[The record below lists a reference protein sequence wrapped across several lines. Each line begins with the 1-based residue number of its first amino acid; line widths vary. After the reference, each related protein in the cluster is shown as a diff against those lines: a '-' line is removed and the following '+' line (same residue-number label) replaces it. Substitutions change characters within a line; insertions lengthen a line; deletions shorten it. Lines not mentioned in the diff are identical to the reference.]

1 MKILVAEDDLDNARL
16 LESILKNNAHTVEV
30 VNDGK
35 EALKRLRISQFDALL
50 TDWMMP
56 EMDGVTLIQRVREE
70 VESAPLILMLTAV
83 GDDDSRKKLLQAGAD
98 ELLIKPYQSADVVR
112 VLSDGFARFTQP
124 EPEVSV
130 IKPIRVNGLPP
141 FVGVVITAGTG
152 GPVNISKL
160 FDSISKDCPASFF
173 IVQHGP
179 EWMMEP
185 LIKQIRQETGFPC
198 HIVSQNLQ
206 PEVGHI
212 YLAPSDHHLVINPP
226 PVSLGLNLD
235 PKENFIRPS
244 ADVLFESAGKVF
256 GEHCI
261 AVILSGLG
269 RDGARGA
276 GSIKAGSGAVFV
288 ESPGNKSVPSMPQ
301 TALDSLVVSASMP
314 LDMLGDA
321 INNQVNLSNKKLLAR
336 RSEE

>member
-30 VNDGK
+30 VGDGK
-35 EALKRLRISQFDALL
+35 EALKRLRISRFDALL

-56 EMDGVTLIQRVREE
+56 EMDGVTLIQRVRAE
-70 VESAPLILMLTAV
+70 VETAPLILMLTAV
-83 GDDDSRKKLLQAGAD
+83 GDDESRQQILQAGAD

-112 VLSDGFARFTQP
+112 VLSEGFARFTQP

-130 IKPIRVNGLPP
+130 IKPVRVNGLPP

-152 GPVNISKL
+152 GPLNIPKL
-160 FDSISKDCPASFF
+160 FNSISKDSPASYFV
-173 IVQHGP
+173 VQHGP
-179 EWMMEP
+179 EWMTEH
-185 LIKQIRQETGFPC
+185 LAQQIRLETGFSC
-198 HIVSQNLQ
+198 HIASHNLQ
-206 PEVGHI
+206 PEMGNI

-226 PVSLGLNLD
+226 PVSLGLNLN

-244 ADVLFESAGKVF
+244 ADTLFNSAGKVF
-256 GEHCI
+256 GEYCI

-276 GSIKAGSGAVFV
+276 GSIKARAGAVFV
-288 ESPGNKSVPSMPQ
+288 ESLGKSSVPSMPQ
-301 TALDSLVVSASMP
+301 TALDYSAVSASMP
-314 LDMLGDA
+314 FDMLGEA
-321 INNQVNLSNKKLLAR
+321 INHQVTLSNKKLSLHKR
-336 RSEE
+336 EE

>member
-30 VNDGK
+30 VGDGK
-35 EALKRLRISQFDALL
+35 EALKRLRGNRFDALL

-56 EMDGVTLIQRVREE
+56 EMDGVTLIQRVRAE
-70 VESAPLILMLTAV
+70 VETTPLILMLTAV
-83 GDDDSRKKLLQAGAD
+83 GDDVSRKQVLQAGAD

-130 IKPIRVNGLPP
+130 IKPVRVNGLPP

-152 GPVNISKL
+152 GPLQIPKL
-160 FDSISKDCPASFF
+160 FDSISKECPASYFV
-173 IVQHGP
+173 VQHGP
-179 EWMMEP
+179 EWMTE
-185 LIKQIRQETGFPC
+185 LLVQQIRLETGFPC
-198 HIVSQNLQ
+198 HTASQNLQ
-206 PEVGHI
+206 PELGHI
-212 YLAPSDHHLVINPP
+212 YLAPSDHHMVINPP
-226 PVSLGLNLD
+226 PVSLGLNQE

-244 ADVLFESAGKVF
+244 ADVLFDSAGKVF
-256 GEHCI
+256 GEYCV

-276 GSIKAGSGAVFV
+276 GSIKARSGAVFV
-288 ESPGNKSVPSMPQ
+288 ESARKTSVSSMPQ
-301 TALDSLVVSASMP
+301 TALDSLVASASMP
-314 LDMLGDA
+314 LDMMGEA
-321 INNQVNLSNKKLLAR
+321 ISNQVTLSNKKLLHR
-336 RSEE
+336 MREE